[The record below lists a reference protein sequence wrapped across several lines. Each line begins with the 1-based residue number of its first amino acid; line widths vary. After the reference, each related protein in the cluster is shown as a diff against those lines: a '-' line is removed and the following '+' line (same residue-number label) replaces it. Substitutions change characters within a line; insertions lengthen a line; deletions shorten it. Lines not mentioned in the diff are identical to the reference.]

1 MPTLQVRDLEQDLY
15 DRLCAVAKREHRS
28 IAQQTVVFIEQGLDG
43 HMRKNPQWKIAK
55 EERIAERR
63 TLLKSIAERPS
74 HTVPADFP
82 STAELVREDRDSR

>member
-43 HMRKNPQWKIAK
+43 HMRTKPQWKIDE
-55 EERIAERR
+55 EERIAQRR
-63 TLLKSIAERPS
+63 ELLQSLCKRPLC
-74 HTVPADFP
+74 VDPDGFP
-82 STAELVREDRDSR
+82 SAAELVREDRDNR